1 MKRMAHPQ
9 FKCKVLV
16 QVLPEQTQADQ
27 GVYAFSYTITIV
39 NSGDITA
46 QLVGRHWQIT
56 DAQGHVQRVDGLAVV
71 GHQPLLAPGQQFQ
84 YSSWAQI
91 GTPQGSMSGRF
102 LCVTEDAEVFY
113 AEVPE
118 FLLADSGSLH

>member
-1 MKRMAHPQ
+1 MAHPQ
-9 FKCKVLV
+9 FTCSVLV

-27 GVYAFSYTITIV
+27 GIHAFSYTITIV

-56 DAQGHVQRVDGLAVV
+56 DTHGHVQRVDGLAVV

-113 AEVPE
+113 TEVPE
-118 FLLADSGSLH
+118 FLLADSASLH